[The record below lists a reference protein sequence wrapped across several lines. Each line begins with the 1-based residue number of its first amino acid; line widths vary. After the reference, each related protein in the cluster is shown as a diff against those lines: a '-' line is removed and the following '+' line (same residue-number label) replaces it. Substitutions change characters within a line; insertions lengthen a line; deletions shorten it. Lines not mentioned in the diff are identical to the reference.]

1 MKTKSCITGITQT
14 DTVTLSVDGSDSER
28 VTCEAAAA
36 AAAAVIFF
44 LDEIHLVGET
54 LSQLSSAQYSLRRK
68 KCTEK

>member
-36 AAAAVIFF
+36 PAVIFF

>member
-28 VTCEAAAA
+28 VTCEAAA